1 MQAPMEKYYAKR
13 LEETAEALRGNHF
26 KAHVVPDA
34 EAARTLVLEEILPQS
49 GAAAVS
55 FGGSGTLVATGL
67 PQALAGMS
75 GLSVLDTMDKTI
87 SAADMYERRRQS
99 LLVDLF
105 LTGTN
110 AVTEDGV
117 LVNLDMIGNR
127 ACAIAFGPKQVVVL
141 VGRNKIVPDLTAA
154 FARIKNFAAPLNA
167 MRLSKKTPCVISSHC
182 EDCGSPERI
191 CNVWT
196 ITEKSYP
203 RGRITVICI
212 NQDLG
217 L

>member
-1 MQAPMEKYYAKR
+1 MPSPTDVYYAKR
-13 LEETAEALRGNHF
+13 LEEVAGALRSNHF
-26 KAHVVPDA
+26 DAHVVPDIA
-34 EAARTLVLEEILPQS
+34 AARALFLETILPRS
-49 GAAAVS
+49 GAGTVAY
-55 FGGSGTLVATGL
+55 GGSATLMALGL
-67 PQALAGMS
+67 PETLAATPGLDVVDTLDRTLTPEQA
-75 GLSVLDTMDKTI
+75 
-87 SAADMYERRRQS
+87 YERRRQA

-110 AVTEDGV
+110 AVTADGV

-127 ACAIAFGPKQVVVL
+127 ACAIAFGPKRVVVF
-141 VGRNKIVPDLTAA
+141 VGRNKLVEDLTSAVQ
-154 FARIKNFAAPLNA
+154 RIKEFAAPANA
-167 MRLSKKTPCVISSHC
+167 IRLAKNTPCVKTSHC

-196 ITEKSYP
+196 ITEKSFP
-203 RGRITVICI
+203 RGRISVVCI

>member
-1 MQAPMEKYYAKR
+1 MQAPVERYYAKR
-13 LEETAEALRGNHF
+13 LEEVAEALRGNHF

-34 EAARTLVLEEILPQS
+34 EAARQLVLTRILPES
-49 GAAAVS
+49 GAKTVS
-55 FGGSGTLVATGL
+55 FGGSGTLLATGL
-67 PQALAGMS
+67 PQDLAAMPD
-75 GLSVLDTMDKTI
+75 LAVLDTFDRTVT
-87 SAADMYERRRQS
+87 AEEAYERRRQA

-105 LTGTN
+105 FTGTN

-127 ACAIAFGPKQVVVL
+127 ACAIAFGPRQVVVL
-141 VGRNKIVPDLTAA
+141 VGRNKIVPDLTSA
-154 FARIKNFAAPLNA
+154 FTRIKEFAAPANA
-167 MRLSKKTPCVISSHC
+167 MRLSKKTPCVVSSHC

-196 ITEKSYP
+196 ITEKSFP

>member
-1 MQAPMEKYYAKR
+1 MQASIEAYYAKR
-13 LEETAEALRGNHF
+13 LAEVAEALRGNHF
-26 KAHVVPDA
+26 DAHVVADVAAAKALVLDRIIPDA
-34 EAARTLVLEEILPQS
+34 APRT
-49 GAAAVS
+49 VS
-55 FGGSGTLVATGL
+55 FGGSMTLVATGL
-67 PQALAGMS
+67 PEALKTLPGV
-75 GLSVLDTMDKTI
+75 SVLDTMEKLPTPEE
-87 SAADMYERRRQS
+87 AYERRRQA

-105 LTGTN
+105 LSGTN

-127 ACAIAFGPKQVVVL
+127 ACAIAFGPRKVVVL
-141 VGRNKIVPDLTAA
+141 VGRNKIVPDLGAA
-154 FARIKNFAAPLNA
+154 IRRVKEYAAPLNA
-167 MRLSKKTPCVISSHC
+167 MRLSKKTPCVATSRC

-196 ITEKSYP
+196 ITEKSFP
-203 RGRITVICI
+203 RGRVTVICI

>member
-1 MQAPMEKYYAKR
+1 MQAPIEAYYTKR
-13 LEETAEALRGNHF
+13 LGEVAEALRGNHF
-26 KAHVVPDA
+26 QVRIVPDA
-34 EAARTLVLEEILPQS
+34 EAARTLVLTEILPAS
-49 GAAAVS
+49 GAKTVS
-55 FGGSGTLVATGL
+55 YGGSGTLVSTGL
-67 PQALAGMS
+67 PEALGA
-75 GLSVLDTMDKTI
+75 LPDISVIDTFDKTLTPE
-87 SAADMYERRRQS
+87 AAYERRRQS
-99 LLVDLF
+99 LLADLY

-127 ACAIAFGPKQVVVL
+127 ACAIAFGPKQVVVF
-141 VGRNKIVPDLTAA
+141 VGRNKIVPDVSAA
-154 FARIKNFAAPLNA
+154 MNRIKEYAAPLNA
-167 MRLSKKTPCVISSHC
+167 MRLSKKTPCVASSHC

-196 ITEKSYP
+196 ITEKSFP
-203 RGRITVICI
+203 RGRITVVCI

>member
-1 MQAPMEKYYAKR
+1 MSSPTDVYYTKR
-13 LEETAEALRGNHF
+13 LEQLAEALRGNHF
-26 KAHVVPDA
+26 QAHVVPDLD
-34 EAARTLVLEEILPQS
+34 AARALVLEKILPES
-49 GAAAVS
+49 GAKTVS
-55 FGGSGTLVATGL
+55 YGGSMTLLASGL
-67 PQALAGMS
+67 PAALAQTP
-75 GLSVLDTMDKTI
+75 GLTVIDTMDRTL
-87 SAADMYERRRQS
+87 SPEQAYERRRQA

-127 ACAIAFGPKQVVVL
+127 ACAIAFGPKQAVVL
-141 VGRNKIVPDLTAA
+141 VGRNKLVPDLTSAVQ
-154 FARIKNFAAPLNA
+154 RIKEFAAPANA
-167 MRLSKKTPCVISSHC
+167 IRLSKKTPCTISSRC

-196 ITEKSYP
+196 ITEKSFP

>member
-1 MQAPMEKYYAKR
+1 MPSPKDTYYAKR
-13 LEETAEALRGNHF
+13 LEDLAEALRGNHF
-26 KAHVVPDA
+26 KAHVVPDL
-34 EAARTLVLEEILPQS
+34 AAAKALVLDTILPES
-49 GAAAVS
+49 GAKSVAY
-55 FGGSGTLVATGL
+55 GGSATLVASGL
-67 PQALAGMS
+67 PEALAKRPEIA
-75 GLSVLDTMDKTI
+75 VLDTLDKSI
-87 SAADMYERRRQS
+87 SPAEAYERRRQA

-141 VGRNKIVPDLTAA
+141 VGRNKLVSDLTSAVR
-154 FARIKNFAAPLNA
+154 RIKEFAAPANA
-167 MRLSKKTPCVISSHC
+167 IRLSKKTPCTATARC

-196 ITEKSYP
+196 ITEKSFP

-212 NQDLG
+212 NEDLG

>member
-1 MQAPMEKYYAKR
+1 MPSPTDVYYAKR
-13 LEETAEALRGNHF
+13 LEDVAGALRSNHF
-26 KAHVVPDA
+26 DAHVVPDIA
-34 EAARTLVLEEILPQS
+34 AARALFLETILPRS
-49 GAAAVS
+49 GAGTVAY
-55 FGGSGTLVATGL
+55 GGSATLMALGL
-67 PQALAGMS
+67 PETLAATPGLDVVDTLDRTLTPEQA
-75 GLSVLDTMDKTI
+75 
-87 SAADMYERRRQS
+87 YERRRQA

-110 AVTEDGV
+110 AVTTDGV

-127 ACAIAFGPKQVVVL
+127 ACAIAFGPKRVVVF
-141 VGRNKIVPDLTAA
+141 VGRNKLVEDLTSAVQ
-154 FARIKNFAAPLNA
+154 RIKEFAAPANA
-167 MRLSKKTPCVISSHC
+167 IRLAKNTPCVKTSHC

-196 ITEKSYP
+196 ITEKSFP
-203 RGRITVICI
+203 RGRISVVCI

>member
-1 MQAPMEKYYAKR
+1 MLAPIEAYHARR
-13 LEETAEALRGNHF
+13 LEDVAEALRGNHF
-26 KAHVVPDA
+26 DAHVVADVD
-34 EAARTLVLEEILPQS
+34 AARDLVLSRIVPETMPET
-49 GAAAVS
+49 VS
-55 FGGSGTLVATGL
+55 FGGSMTLVATGL
-67 PQALAGMS
+67 PASLAAMP
-75 GLSVLDTMDKTI
+75 GLSVLDTMDKFI
-87 SAADMYERRRQS
+87 APAAMYERRRQA

-127 ACAIAFGPKQVVVL
+127 ACAIAFGPRKVVVL
-141 VGRNKIVPDLTAA
+141 VGRNKIVPDLSTAI
-154 FARIKNFAAPLNA
+154 RRVKDYAAPTNA
-167 MRLSKKTPCVISSHC
+167 LRLGKKTPCAATSRC
-182 EDCGSPERI
+182 ADCGSPDRI

-203 RGRITVICI
+203 RQRISVVCI

>member
-1 MQAPMEKYYAKR
+1 MQAPIETYYAKR
-13 LEETAEALRGNHF
+13 LEDVAQALRDNHF
-26 KAHVVPDA
+26 KAHVVADA
-34 EAARTLVLEEILPQS
+34 AAARDLFLQEILPAA
-49 GAAAVS
+49 GAKTVAY
-55 FGGSGTLVATGL
+55 GGSGTMLATGL
-67 PQALAGMS
+67 PTDLAAMPDID
-75 GLSVLDTMDKTI
+75 VIDTLDKTLT
-87 SAADMYERRRQS
+87 AEQAYERRRQA
-99 LLVDLF
+99 LLTDLF

-110 AVTEDGV
+110 AVTEDGM

-127 ACAIAFGPKQVVVL
+127 ACAIAFGPRQVVVF

-154 FARIKNFAAPLNA
+154 MCRIKEYAAPTNA
-167 MRLSKKTPCVISSHC
+167 MRLSKKTPCVRTSRC

-196 ITEKSYP
+196 ITEKSFP
-203 RGRITVICI
+203 RGRVTVICI

>member
-1 MQAPMEKYYAKR
+1 MTSPKELYYAKR
-13 LEETAEALRGNHF
+13 LEDVAEALRKNHF
-26 KAHVVPDA
+26 KVHVVPDA
-34 EAARTLVLEEILPQS
+34 AAAKTLVLDEVLPAT
-49 GAAAVS
+49 GAKTVAY
-55 FGGSGTLVATGL
+55 GGSMTLVDSGL
-67 PQALAGMS
+67 PQALAETS
-75 GLSVLDTMDKTI
+75 GVAVLDTLDKTLTPEQ
-87 SAADMYERRRQS
+87 AYERRRQA

-127 ACAIAFGPKQVVVL
+127 ACAIAFGPKHAVVL
-141 VGRNKIVPDLTAA
+141 VGRNKIVPDLTSAIS
-154 FARIKNFAAPLNA
+154 RIKEFAAPANA
-167 MRLSKKTPCVISSHC
+167 MRLAKKTPCTATSHC

-196 ITEKSYP
+196 ITEKSFP
-203 RGRITVICI
+203 RGRITVILI

>member
-1 MQAPMEKYYAKR
+1 MSSPTDVYYGKR
-13 LEETAEALRGNHF
+13 LEQLAEALRGNHF
-26 KAHVVPDA
+26 KAHVVPDLD
-34 EAARTLVLEEILPQS
+34 AARALVLEKILPES
-49 GAAAVS
+49 GAKTVS
-55 FGGSGTLVATGL
+55 YGGSMTLVASGL
-67 PQALAGMS
+67 PAALAQTP
-75 GLSVLDTMDKTI
+75 GLTVVDTLDRTL
-87 SAADMYERRRQS
+87 SPEEAYERRRQA

-110 AVTEDGV
+110 AVTEDGT

-127 ACAIAFGPKQVVVL
+127 ACAIAFGPKQAVVL
-141 VGRNKIVPDLTAA
+141 IGRNKLVPDLTSAVQ
-154 FARIKNFAAPLNA
+154 RIKEFAAPANA
-167 MRLSKKTPCVISSHC
+167 IRLSKKTPCTTSAHC

-196 ITEKSYP
+196 ITEKSFP

>member
-1 MQAPMEKYYAKR
+1 MSSPTDVYYTKR
-13 LEETAEALRGNHF
+13 LEQLAEALRSNHF
-26 KAHVVPDA
+26 RAHVVPDLD
-34 EAARTLVLEEILPQS
+34 AARALVLEKILPES
-49 GAAAVS
+49 GAKTVS
-55 FGGSGTLVATGL
+55 YGGSMTLVASGL
-67 PQALAGMS
+67 PEALAQTP
-75 GLSVLDTMDKTI
+75 GLTVIDTMDRTL
-87 SAADMYERRRQS
+87 SPEQAYERRRQA

-127 ACAIAFGPKQVVVL
+127 ACAIAFGPKQAVVL
-141 VGRNKIVPDLTAA
+141 VGRNKLVPDLTSAVQ
-154 FARIKNFAAPLNA
+154 RIKEIAAPANA
-167 MRLSKKTPCVISSHC
+167 IRLSKKTPCTISSRC

-196 ITEKSYP
+196 ITEKSFP

>member
-1 MQAPMEKYYAKR
+1 MQASIDAYHGKR
-13 LEETAEALRGNHF
+13 LEEVAEALRDNHF

-34 EAARTLVLEEILPQS
+34 AAAGRLVLDAILPES
-49 GAAAVS
+49 GAATVS
-55 FGGSGTLVATGL
+55 FGGSATLLATGL
-67 PQALAGMS
+67 PAALAQCP
-75 GLSVLDTMDKTI
+75 GLSVIDTMDRTI
-87 SAADMYERRRQS
+87 PAGEAYERRRQA
-99 LLVDLF
+99 LLADLF

-110 AVTEDGV
+110 AVTEEGV

-127 ACAIAFGPKQVVVL
+127 ACAIAFGPRQVVVL
-141 VGRNKIVPDLTAA
+141 VGRNKIVPDLPSAM
-154 FARIKNFAAPLNA
+154 ARIKNFAAPANA
-167 MRLSKKTPCVISSHC
+167 MRLSKKTPCVATSHC

-196 ITEKSYP
+196 ITEKSFP

>member
-1 MQAPMEKYYAKR
+1 MQDPKEMFYGKR
-13 LEETAEALRGNHF
+13 LQELAEALRGNHF
-26 KAHVVPDA
+26 EAHVVPDVQ
-34 EAARTLVLEEILPQS
+34 AARDLVLGEILPAS
-49 GAAAVS
+49 GARTVAY
-55 FGGSGTLVATGL
+55 GGSGTLVATGL
-67 PQALAGMS
+67 PEALAARPE
-75 GLSVLDTMDKTI
+75 LDVIDTFDRTLTPGQ
-87 SAADMYERRRQS
+87 AYERRRQA
-99 LLVDLF
+99 LLADLF

-127 ACAIAFGPKQVVVL
+127 ACAIAFGPKKVVVL
-141 VGRNKIVPDLTAA
+141 VGRNKIVPDLTSAVR
-154 FARIKNFAAPLNA
+154 RIKEFAAPANA
-167 MRLSKKTPCVISSHC
+167 MRLSKKTPCVATSHC

-196 ITEKSYP
+196 ITEKSFP
-203 RGRITVICI
+203 RGRIAVICI

>member
-1 MQAPMEKYYAKR
+1 MASPKDVYYGKR
-13 LEETAEALRGNHF
+13 LEDLAKALRHNHF
-26 KAHVVPDA
+26 TAHVVPDLD
-34 EAARTLVLEEILPQS
+34 AAR
-49 GAAAVS
+49 
-55 FGGSGTLVATGL
+55 
-67 PQALAGMS
+67 AL
-75 GLSVLDTMDKTI
+75 VLDTILPESGAKTVAYGG
-87 SAADMYERRRQS
+87 SATLAASGLPEALAQTPGLTVLDTLDRSLTPEQAYERRRQA

-127 ACAIAFGPKQVVVL
+127 ACAIAFGPKRVVVL
-141 VGRNKIVPDLTAA
+141 VGRNKLVPDLTSAVS
-154 FARIKNFAAPLNA
+154 RIKEFAAPANA
-167 MRLSKKTPCVISSHC
+167 IRLSKKTPCVATSHC

-196 ITEKSYP
+196 ITEKSFP
-203 RGRITVICI
+203 KGRIMVICV

>member
-1 MQAPMEKYYAKR
+1 MSSPTDVYYTKR
-13 LEETAEALRGNHF
+13 LEQLAETLRGNHF
-26 KAHVVPDA
+26 QAHVVPDLD
-34 EAARTLVLEEILPQS
+34 AARALVLEKILPES
-49 GAAAVS
+49 GAKTVS
-55 FGGSGTLVATGL
+55 YGGSMTLVASGL
-67 PQALAGMS
+67 PAALAQTP
-75 GLSVLDTMDKTI
+75 GLTVIDTMDRTL
-87 SAADMYERRRQS
+87 SPEQAYERRRQA

-127 ACAIAFGPKQVVVL
+127 ACAIAFGPKQAVVL
-141 VGRNKIVPDLTAA
+141 VGRNKLVPDLTSAVQ
-154 FARIKNFAAPLNA
+154 RIKEFAAPANA
-167 MRLSKKTPCVISSHC
+167 IRLSKKTPCTISSRC

-196 ITEKSYP
+196 ITEKSFP